1 MNEKIMTQIRKI
13 EEQLSVLSERSYN
26 PQISISEQK
35 EIAKRKK
42 KLNKT
47 KMKLRKKLDNVQ

>member
-1 MNEKIMTQIRKI
+1 MSKKIILQIKKI

-26 PQISISEQK
+26 PQISVSEQK

-47 KMKLRKKLDNVQ
+47 KMKLSKKLDSVQ

>member
-1 MNEKIMTQIRKI
+1 MNKKIMSQIKKI

-26 PQISISEQK
+26 PQISVSEQK
-35 EIAKRKK
+35 EIANRKK

-47 KMKLRKKLDNVQ
+47 KMKLNKKLDNVQ

>member
-1 MNEKIMTQIRKI
+1 MSQIKKI

-26 PQISISEQK
+26 PQISVSEQK

-47 KMKLRKKLDNVQ
+47 KMKLNKKLDNVQ